1 VPKRLPR
8 DVIASWPEV
17 FGKIEINAIPSE
29 YLQSII
35 VSFINGEQW
44 EIDMDSKEMALADI
58 TVEEILSDLLEE
70 YEDEIESVDFR
81 VHTERVKRDMIKTTR
96 KFMKGKFRKK

>member
-1 VPKRLPR
+1 MPKRLPR
-8 DVIASWPEV
+8 DVIASWPEI

-35 VSFINGEQW
+35 VSFTNGEQW
-44 EIDMDSKEMALADI
+44 EIDMDSKELAVADI

-70 YEDEIESVDFR
+70 YQDDIDAVDFR

>member
-1 VPKRLPR
+1 MPKRLPR

-35 VSFINGEQW
+35 VSFTNGEQW
-44 EIDMDSKEMALADI
+44 EIDMDSKELAVADI
-58 TVEEILSDLLEE
+58 TVEEILSDLLQE
-70 YEDEIESVDFR
+70 YEDDIDAVDFR

>member
-1 VPKRLPR
+1 MPKRLPR